1 MHRSIYVKDLGNEK
15 KDIICEQS
23 LTYPV
28 DVLHRTCRQI
38 IIDDHVH
45 SFEVNPSS

>member
-1 MHRSIYVKDLGNEK
+1 MHKAIYIKDLGNEK
-15 KDIICEQS
+15 NMIYEQS

-28 DVLHRTCRQI
+28 DVLHCTRWQI
-38 IIDDHVH
+38 VINDHVH